1 MGVKRRV
8 LQVLAGMGICETYHT
23 INKLNE
29 SIAANGLN
37 HLATAGSR
45 PDAIIV
51 YDNFDYHEQVRHQ
64 RVGDHGDLKSV
75 TSGKVIVTKR
85 GRDVAIY
92 KSQVIKLLNITAALS
107 ASRL

>member
-1 MGVKRRV
+1 VSHWKVVLLSYFQSSVLHGTAILAQTFTSSSAYIYFQSTGVKRRV
-8 LQVLAGMGICETYHT
+8 LQGLAGMGICETYHT

-51 YDNFDYHEQVRHQ
+51 YDND
-64 RVGDHGDLKSV
+64 
-75 TSGKVIVTKR
+75 I
-85 GRDVAIY
+85 
-92 KSQVIKLLNITAALS
+92 N
-107 ASRL
+107 